1 MGAPRSVS
9 MSNPDFSQVG
19 SRSKLYGLW
28 EDLWAAPGEVLQ
40 PSVLPPPPQ
49 GLPQALAVPWLFA
62 SIYIHAKPPSINKPL
77 LPGLMKG

>member
-9 MSNPDFSQVG
+9 RPNPDFSQAG
-19 SRSKLYGLW
+19 SRLKLHGLW
-28 EDLWAAPGEVLQ
+28 DALWAVPGEVLQ

-49 GLPQALAVPWLFA
+49 GLPEALAAPWLFA
-62 SIYIHAKPPSINKPL
+62 WIYIHAKPPSINKPL